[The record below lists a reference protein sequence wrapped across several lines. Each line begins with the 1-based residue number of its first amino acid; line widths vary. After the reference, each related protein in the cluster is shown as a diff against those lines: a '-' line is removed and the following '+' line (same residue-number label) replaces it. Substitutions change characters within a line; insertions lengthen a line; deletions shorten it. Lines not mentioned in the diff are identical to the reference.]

1 MSMGPPGIV
10 GLGVAV
16 LNAALLVGV
25 GLVWL
30 RNYRQFRSSMLLG
43 LVGFSAVLFV
53 ENLLAVYFFVTGMKT
68 VWSTDPAIA
77 YVMLTMRG
85 LEFVAIGLLARA
97 TLN

>member
-1 MSMGPPGIV
+1 
-10 GLGVAV
+10 
-16 LNAALLVGV
+16 
-25 GLVWL
+25 
-30 RNYRQFRSSMLLG
+30 
-43 LVGFSAVLFV
+43 
-53 ENLLAVYFFVTGMKT
+53 MKT